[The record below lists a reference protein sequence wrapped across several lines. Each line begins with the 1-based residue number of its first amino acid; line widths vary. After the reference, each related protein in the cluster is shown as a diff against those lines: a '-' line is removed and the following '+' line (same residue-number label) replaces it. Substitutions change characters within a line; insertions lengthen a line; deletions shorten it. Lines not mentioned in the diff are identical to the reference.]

1 MRTTKAAPLA
11 PNSYS
16 KNWRHEQAQGVR
28 RGSRVDIAEPLNA
41 DLAHTEE
48 AEAEAVAGPWPLV
61 DTCPGGPRRR
71 RRVAPSPSPPST
83 HSYSLSQSRA
93 SASPC
98 FVLRLFCASPRP
110 RLSTPGRRIADP
122 RRSLQRPPTPPRFR
136 GTHPRHIHSSH
147 PPSAAPFACLRLR
160 PGSLPFARPA
170 RRDPWEARSRS
181 RSRSRSL
188 LAALPYCC
196 RTAHA
201 HAYAHGDTDSPPV
214 TAARLH
220 ELLPDTP
227 SPRPPEL
234 Q

>member
-1 MRTTKAAPLA
+1 M
-11 PNSYS
+11 
-16 KNWRHEQAQGVR
+16 
-28 RGSRVDIAEPLNA
+28 
-41 DLAHTEE
+41 
-48 AEAEAVAGPWPLV
+48 
-61 DTCPGGPRRR
+61 
-71 RRVAPSPSPPST
+71 
-83 HSYSLSQSRA
+83 
-93 SASPC
+93 
-98 FVLRLFCASPRP
+98 LRLFCASPRP

-170 RRDPWEARSRS
+170 LRDPWEARSRS
-181 RSRSRSL
+181 RSS

-201 HAYAHGDTDSPPV
+201 HAHAHGDTDSPPV

-227 SPRPPEL
+227 SRPRNVPAVATAPATMVRRAFSTAL
-234 Q
+234 AAAALAGTAYAGAKCSKDSHCPQDAPCCSRAYLCPSASSSSPR